1 MIYTELTQKAMK
13 ICFQA
18 HRNQRDKGGMPYVF
32 HPFHIADQM
41 DTEKEICVAL
51 LHDLI
56 EDTEW
61 TLDNLAADGFPFDV
75 LKALDLMTHDP
86 RTPYLEYVKQLSA
99 NPLAKKVKLA
109 DLRHNSTRGRLK
121 RYGEK
126 DKARMRKYLAAQ
138 AILTGGT
145 ADPETMTLRVSRP
158 LTGMDGEQAVLEIIY
173 EPDGRVRSFLL
184 RTSSTNA
191 GQEKDDSDG
200 TIRASGEERFQ
211 DRISLLKGLEKRR
224 ISAAQ
229 IPELFA

>member
-1 MIYTELTQKAMK
+1 MIYTELTQKAIM

-18 HRNQRDKGGMPYVF
+18 HRDQNDKGGMPYVF

-41 DTEKEICVAL
+41 DTEKETCVAL

-56 EDTEW
+56 EDTDW
-61 TLDNLAADGFPFDV
+61 TLDRLTADGFPFDV
-75 LKALDLMTHDP
+75 LKALDLMTHNP
-86 RTPYLEYVKQLSA
+86 STPYLEYVKKLSD
-99 NPLAKKVKLA
+99 NPIAKKVKLA

-121 RYGEK
+121 RFGEK
-126 DKARMRKYLAAQ
+126 DEARLRKYLDAQ

-158 LTGMDGEQAVLEIIY
+158 LTDMDGKKAVLEIIY
-173 EPDGRVRSFLL
+173 ESDGRIRSFLV
-184 RTSSTNA
+184 RTNA
-191 GQEKDDSDG
+191 VQDNQDNDG
-200 TIRASGEERFQ
+200 TIRASGEESFQ
-211 DRISLLKGLEKRR
+211 DRISLIKGLERRR